1 MDIQLRHAPSSTV
14 ARCVLAPGEA
24 INVEGGS
31 MLACSAQM
39 HVEASTPGGFL
50 GGLKRAAL
58 SEGSYFVTTYTAP
71 PQGGWVDVAGRL
83 PGDTIALPIMPGQD
97 FYLSQGSWLA
107 NSRGVS
113 VDSQWGGM
121 KNVFGGQGGF
131 GFKASGDGHAL
142 IAVYGAI
149 DTFDLAAGESI
160 TIDSGHVVAYH
171 LAMQFELRRAVR
183 GKTMQSL
190 KSGEGWV
197 FDFTGPGRVL
207 TQTRNP
213 RELERLIVEKSAS
226 N

>member
-1 MDIQLRHAPSSTV
+1 MV
-14 ARCVLAPGEA
+14 
-24 INVEGGS
+24 
-31 MLACSAQM
+31 ACSADM

-58 SEGSYFVTTYTAP
+58 SDGSYFVTTYTAP
-71 PQGGWVDVAGRL
+71 SRGGWVDVAGHL
-83 PGDTIALPIMPGQD
+83 PGDTVALPVTSGQD
-97 FYLSQGSWLA
+97 FYLGQGAWLA
-107 NSRGVS
+107 NSKGVS

-131 GFKASGDGHAL
+131 GFKASGDGQVL
-142 IAVYGAI
+142 LAVYGAI
-149 DTFDLAAGESI
+149 DTVNLAAGESI

-171 LAMQFELRRAVR
+171 LNMSFEMRRAVR

-197 FDFTGPGRVL
+197 FDFTGPGTVL

-213 RELERLIVEKSAS
+213 KALERLIAERSAAK
-226 N
+226 